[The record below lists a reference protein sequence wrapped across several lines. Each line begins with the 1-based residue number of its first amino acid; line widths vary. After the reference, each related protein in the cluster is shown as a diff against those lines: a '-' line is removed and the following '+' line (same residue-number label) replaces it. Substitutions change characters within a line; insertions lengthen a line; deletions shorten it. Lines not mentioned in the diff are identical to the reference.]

1 MTKKGFLG
9 QTQTYT
15 YQLLR
20 RRQQHMASGVWVFAI
35 YYIER
40 VKVNYK
46 LKGGE
51 NTEFKTVIK
60 IAKEEELTVQYRYE

>member
-1 MTKKGFLG
+1 
-9 QTQTYT
+9 
-15 YQLLR
+15 
-20 RRQQHMASGVWVFAI
+20 MASGVWVFAI